1 MWTGQKYR
9 PVRVKMTSLF
19 HTRLEELNSCL
30 LDSRSFSL
38 SLSLSLSLNWRPTYL
53 LAAYGGAAA
62 FSSLLVPCSMHL
74 LFPYFIS
81 DLRLLLR
88 SPNQEASAPTDRDWR
103 GEDFLRESYYF

>member
-1 MWTGQKYR
+1 MLAGLS
-9 PVRVKMTSLF
+9 VL
-19 HTRLEELNSCL
+19 
-30 LDSRSFSL
+30 L
-38 SLSLSLSLNWRPTYL
+38 SLSLSLSLNWRQTCL

-88 SPNQEASAPTDRDWR
+88 SPNQEASAPTDRDARLAWR
-103 GEDFLRESYYF
+103 GFSARELLFLTI